1 MASKSYYSGRIKPEM
16 LEGTRLSP
24 GSRGQVC
31 VVIDCTN
38 PARNYRSWYC
48 EDHDAERYGA
58 SVKAA
63 TKKADEA
70 PRKKVER
77 IESIS
82 EGTAPPPAAAK
93 GAPDEKKLGEWLA
106 MVLVILT
113 YVVGLRAAGG
123 QGLLMRGADKELAT
137 RLAMTDAQADN
148 IARVAAKKLA
158 PTRFYKRAGAQ
169 VVEVLDMEVVAA
181 VESMWEWASS
191 IGPYL
196 RQHHEPV
203 TVTTVPTSAPYQNGR
218 SPNGSQPPVA
228 TALGQRAVPLHR
240 IDD

>member
-1 MASKSYYSGRIKPEM
+1 MPKKSYYSGRIKPEM
-16 LEGTRLSP
+16 LENGRLTP
-24 GSRGQVC
+24 GSRGQIC
-31 VVIDCTN
+31 VVVDCTN
-38 PARNYRSWYC
+38 QARSYRSWYC
-48 EDHDAERYGA
+48 EDHDAERQGA
-58 SVKAA
+58 TAA
-63 TKKADEA
+63 GAAKKREEA
-70 PRKKVER
+70 PRHKVER

-82 EGTAPPPAAAK
+82 EGTTPPPAPAK

-158 PTRFYKRAGAQ
+158 PTRFYKRAGSQ
-169 VVEVLDMEVVAA
+169 VVDVLDMEVVAA

-191 IGPYL
+191 IAPYL
-196 RQHHEPV
+196 RQKNEPV
-203 TVTTVPTSAPYQNGR
+203 TVTTVPQSAPYQNGR
-218 SPNGSQPPVA
+218 SPNGSQQPVA
-228 TALGQRAVPLHR
+228 TAFGQGAIPLHR
-240 IDD
+240 IDN